1 MHLVSMGVNSA
12 RNIIYTLLFMLAIMV
27 SMPLSAARNVASR
40 YVTRARLVALC
51 DTALV
56 VDTLSSR
63 NVAEQSSDTVTPKKN
78 KDAIDA
84 PVRYVANDSMVWTRG
99 GNANLYHH
107 QLAES
112 VLVSARPRAWNF
124 VQTASAVCLPGGDPH
139 PEPACPVRRGQNLD
153 VTSSSEEM
161 THQAVSLAPEP
172 PCFFLSSSALRA
184 ECQLAFQPS
193 AWPLRPVL
201 LARKLKNENL

>member
-1 MHLVSMGVNSA
+1 MATHSSILA
-12 RNIIYTLLFMLAIMV
+12 RKIPWTEELGRLKSIGSHRIGHD
-27 SMPLSAARNVASR
+27 
-40 YVTRARLVALC
+40 RA
-51 DTALV
+51 TEH
-56 VDTLSSR
+56 S
-63 NVAEQSSDTVTPKKN
+63 
-78 KDAIDA
+78 
-84 PVRYVANDSMVWTRG
+84 
-99 GNANLYHH
+99 NANLYHH